1 MAVTNPGYIMYKTA
15 ASPAYLVKKQKIYE
29 SPDYQQPAYYSH
41 LSRYKDLRTIKNKDD
56 NRLIHETMFKYKIVE
71 SDGDIIYTITD
82 KTKNRLD
89 VIASM
94 YYRNPQYWWIIAI
107 ANDIIDPLTELKIGT
122 TIRIPPLLSI
132 YETGSIFS

>member
-1 MAVTNPGYIMYKTA
+1 MSVKNTGYIMYKTA

-41 LSRYKDLRTIKNKDD
+41 LSRYKDLRTIKNKAD
-56 NRLIHETMFKYKIVE
+56 NRLRHETMFKYKIVE

>member
-1 MAVTNPGYIMYKTA
+1 MSVKNPGYIMFKTA

-29 SPDYQQPAYYSH
+29 SPDYQSPSYYDH
-41 LSRYKDLRTIKNKDD
+41 LSRYKDVRTIKNKDD
-56 NRLIHETMFKYKIVE
+56 HRLIHETMYKYNIVE
-71 SDGDIIYTITD
+71 SDADIIYTVSK

-89 VIASM
+89 IISTM
-94 YYRNPQYWWIIAI
+94 YYKTPQYWWIIAI
-107 ANDIIDPLTELKIGT
+107 ANDIIDPLTELKEGT

>member
-1 MAVTNPGYIMYKTA
+1 MAVKNPGYIMYKTA

-71 SDGDIIYTITD
+71 SDEDIIYTITD

>member
-1 MAVTNPGYIMYKTA
+1 MAVKNPGYIMYKVA
-15 ASPAYLVKKQKIYE
+15 VSPSYLVKKQKVYE
-29 SPDYQQPAYYSH
+29 SPDYQQPSYYNH

-56 NRLIHETMFKYKIVE
+56 NKLAHETMFKYKIVE
-71 SDGDIIYTITD
+71 SDADVIYTVTN

-89 VIASM
+89 IIASM

-107 ANDIIDPLTELKIGT
+107 ANDIIDPLTELEIGT
-122 TIRIPPLLSI
+122 TLRIPPLLSV

>member
-1 MAVTNPGYIMYKTA
+1 
-15 ASPAYLVKKQKIYE
+15 
-29 SPDYQQPAYYSH
+29 
-41 LSRYKDLRTIKNKDD
+41 
-56 NRLIHETMFKYKIVE
+56 MFKYKIVE